1 MTKYKQY
8 FNKMLADNKQVFADF
23 RTLHDSYALAEDKWQ
38 DKFNEEGEKVLEIVR
53 EYENRLC
60 ANTERGI
67 YNKFSSNLAEKFQ
80 AEVRKNFPMI
90 DHVGVKVNQPQPTA
104 DSNFNIRKINLL

>member
-8 FNKMLADNKQVFADF
+8 FQKMLADEKKVFESF
-23 RTLHDSYALAEDKWQ
+23 RILHDKYALDEEKWQ
-38 DKFNEEGEKVLEIVR
+38 EEYNREGEKILEIVR

-90 DHVGVKVNQPQPTA
+90 DHIGVKVSQPQPA
-104 DSNFNIRKINLL
+104 VGGNFNIRKINLL